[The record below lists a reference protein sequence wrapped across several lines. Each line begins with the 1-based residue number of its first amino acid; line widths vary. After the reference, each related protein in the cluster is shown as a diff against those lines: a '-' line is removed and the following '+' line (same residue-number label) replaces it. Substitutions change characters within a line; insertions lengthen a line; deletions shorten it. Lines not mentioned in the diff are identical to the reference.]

1 MLAEIEG
8 PQVPDRQGAD
18 PLTIQEAMAYYR
30 VPGLSIA
37 VIRDF
42 AIDWANSW
50 GMSDVET
57 GAPATNDTLYQ
68 AASIS
73 KPVAAMASLKAIE
86 GGRFSLDQ
94 DINTIL
100 TSWRLPGSPF
110 NGGLP
115 VTPRMLL
122 SHTSGTGDGFGFP
135 GYAPGTPLPT
145 VTQILD
151 GRPPSNVGSVRL
163 VRPPLTASHYS
174 GGGTMIQ
181 QLALTDA
188 VGIAFTDIMQNWIL
202 GPISAP
208 SNTLCRQTSSD

>member
-8 PQVPDRQGAD
+8 PQVSDRQGAD

-37 VIRDF
+37 VINDF
-42 AIDWANSW
+42 AIDWAKSW
-50 GMSDVET
+50 GVADVET

-86 GGRFSLDQ
+86 DGRFSLDQ

-100 TSWRLPGSPF
+100 TSWRLPDSPF

-122 SHTSGTGDGFGFP
+122 SHTSGTGDGFGSP
-135 GYAPGTPLPT
+135 ATLPE
-145 VTQILD
+145 
-151 GRPPSNVGSVRL
+151 
-163 VRPPLTASHYS
+163 HH
-174 GGGTMIQ
+174 
-181 QLALTDA
+181 
-188 VGIAFTDIMQNWIL
+188 
-202 GPISAP
+202 
-208 SNTLCRQTSSD
+208 CRR